1 LPDAGTH
8 GRIRCQHANS
18 SEKRDLFDGAH
29 DRGVKAITLSRVD
42 PINDISSTLNQVRD
56 RRLLV
61 GLLALLICVFLQI
74 SVEMLEGQTRA
85 FDISTLRSAQALRVG
100 RPWLAEALRDLSGLG
115 STSALVLM
123 TVSSVGY
130 LVVVRERTTALLT
143 ALAVCTGSIGV
154 SLLKTYFG
162 RPRPDARF
170 AELVVSG
177 MSFPSGHAANSTIV
191 LLTIAALLASN
202 RTRVIERLYILA
214 VASLLAVFVGLSR
227 IALGVH
233 WATDVAAGWSLGAF
247 WAIVWLLVAHRVN
260 RPTVDLPDAVRMG

>member
-1 LPDAGTH
+1 
-8 GRIRCQHANS
+8 
-18 SEKRDLFDGAH
+18 
-29 DRGVKAITLSRVD
+29 
-42 PINDISSTLNQVRD
+42 
-56 RRLLV
+56 LLV

-74 SVEMLEGQTRA
+74 SVEMLEGETRA
-85 FDISTLRSAQALRVG
+85 FDIATLRFAQALRVG

-115 STSALVLM
+115 STSALILM
-123 TVSSVGY
+123 TVFSVGY

-177 MSFPSGHAANSTIV
+177 MSFPSGHAANSTV
-191 LLTIAALLASN
+191 VFLTIAALLASN
-202 RTRVIERLYILA
+202 RTRAIERLYILA